1 MNRWIC
7 QIQEVEMTKR
17 PLGPLQ
23 NLCCCCCSITQLYM
37 TLCNPMDCSTAGF
50 LSFTVSRSL
59 LRFLSI
65 GSVIASNHLTLCC
78 LLLPLPSVFPASGVL
93 QWVVSWHQAAK
104 VLELQL
110 QHQSFQWIFRIYR
123 HLKLLRDFIVAFW
136 ERQLQEF
143 VGHALQFLIGSRLT
157 QS

>member
-1 MNRWIC
+1 MT
-7 QIQEVEMTKR
+7 QEWSEKWRNCVWAFGSIV
-17 PLGPLQ
+17 LGGPHVCFGNVCFYECGVKYYDWQYLFFFFGGGGGG
-23 NLCCCCCSITQLYM
+23 CCCSVIKSCL
-37 TLCNPMDCSTAGF
+37 TLCDPMDCSTAGF

-110 QHQSFQWIFRIYR
+110 QHQSFQWIFRV
-123 HLKLLRDFIVAFW
+123 DF
-136 ERQLQEF
+136 L
-143 VGHALQFLIGSRLT
+143 
-157 QS
+157 